1 MNLDK
6 HINCLIGGALIFGSI
21 GCIKN
26 INKCRYSNQIAVIPS
41 NSSNNCSKLNLVMGL
56 SMAGLSGSLIILRE
70 LIK

>member
-6 HINCLIGGALIFGSI
+6 HINCLIGSALIFGSI

-26 INKCRYSNQIAVIPS
+26 INKCRDNNQITVIPNNNS
-41 NSSNNCSKLNLVMGL
+41 NKCSNLNLIMGL
-56 SMAGLSGSLIILRE
+56 SMTGLAGSLIILRE